1 MTGILRR
8 IYIEIENRGKMMSL
22 PKYDEQLQ
30 DEISQVPDEYLPAL
44 LNIVHAF
51 RESVSLK
58 TAEDSLRQGWQEAV
72 NGDTQPIDTLWDGLD
87 A

>member
-1 MTGILRR
+1 MP
-8 IYIEIENRGKMMSL
+8 E
-22 PKYDEQLQ
+22 
-30 DEISQVPDEYLPAL
+30 EYLPAL

-72 NGDTQPIDTLWDGLD
+72 YGDTHPVTNLHEWDDSSGDTLCFDTEVANG
-87 A
+87 

>member
-1 MTGILRR
+1 M
-8 IYIEIENRGKMMSL
+8 IEKRGNNMPL
-22 PKYDEQLQ
+22 LKYDEQLQ
-30 DEISQVPDEYLPAL
+30 NEIRQVPEEYLPAL

-58 TAEDSLRQGWQEAV
+58 GAEESVRQGWQESLD
-72 NGDTQPIDTLWDGLD
+72 GDIQPIEKLWDGLD

>member
-1 MTGILRR
+1 MP
-8 IYIEIENRGKMMSL
+8 NV
-22 PKYDEQLQ
+22 DQQLQ
-30 DEISQVPDEYLPAL
+30 DEIRQVPDEYLPAL

-58 TAEDSLRQGWQEAV
+58 GAKESLRQGWKEAME
-72 NGDTQPIDTLWDGLD
+72 GDTQAIDTLWDDLD